1 MLHSDRLRPRSREWE
16 GPIAS
21 RDGRDRPK
29 AVVRVQQGTGQRQ
42 DYRLRKVVL
51 LKFLTQT

>member
-16 GPIAS
+16 
-21 RDGRDRPK
+21 
-29 AVVRVQQGTGQRQ
+29 GTGQRQ